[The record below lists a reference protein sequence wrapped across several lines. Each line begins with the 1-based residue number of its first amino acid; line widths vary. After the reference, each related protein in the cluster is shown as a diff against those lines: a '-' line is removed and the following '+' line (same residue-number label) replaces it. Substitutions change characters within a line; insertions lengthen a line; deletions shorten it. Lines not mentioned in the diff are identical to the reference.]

1 MVCKGDDDEGDDEG
15 DNEVGMFFLNH
26 LSSRSASLPAT
37 MVGLDS
43 KRGTHREAVMMTIEI
58 NRTLS

>member
-1 MVCKGDDDEGDDEG
+1 MVCKGDDNEGDDEG
-15 DNEVGMFFLNH
+15 DNEVGMFFLSH

-43 KRGTHREAVMMTIEI
+43 KRGTQR
-58 NRTLS
+58 LLG